1 MSEQNLKAARSFY
14 EEAFNNGNLDV
25 IDEVISADCVVD
37 DPAMPHLKSG
47 IENIRQMLVDHR
59 NAFPD
64 LHFTITDQLAAG
76 DSVMLRWELRGTHL
90 APLGG
95 LAATGRTIDIPGI
108 VLMRFADGKMCAAKV
123 VWHALGMHQQLGL
136 MDTAA
141 DTQAGAS
148 R

>member
-47 IENIRQMLVDHR
+47 IENIRQMVIEHR

-76 DSVMLRWELRGTHL
+76 DSVVLRWELRGTHL
-90 APLGG
+90 GSLRG
-95 LAATGRTIDIPGI
+95 LAATGRAIDFPGM
-108 VLMRFADGKMCAAKV
+108 VLMRFADGKLCEAKV
-123 VWHALGMHQQLGL
+123 VWHALGMQQQLGL
-136 MDTAA
+136 MAIAA
-141 DTQAGAS
+141 DTQAGA
-148 R
+148 

>member
-14 EEAFNNGNLDV
+14 EDAFNNGKLDV
-25 IDEVISADCVVD
+25 IDEVISADCALD
-37 DPAMPHLKSG
+37 DPAMPYLKSG
-47 IENIRQMLVDHR
+47 IENIREMVIEHR

-90 APLGG
+90 APLRG
-95 LAATGRTIDIPGI
+95 LAPTGKAIDFPGM
-108 VLMRFADGKMCAAKV
+108 VLMRFVDGKVCDAKV
-123 VWHALGMHQQLGL
+123 VWHALGMQQQLGL
-136 MDTAA
+136 LDTAA
-141 DTQAGAS
+141 NTQAGAS